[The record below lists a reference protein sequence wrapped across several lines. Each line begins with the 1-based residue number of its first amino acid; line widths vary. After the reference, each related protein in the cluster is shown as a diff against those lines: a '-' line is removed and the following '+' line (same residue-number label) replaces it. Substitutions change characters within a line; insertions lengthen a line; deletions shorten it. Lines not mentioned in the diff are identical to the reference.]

1 MATRACRALLA
12 ALACV
17 ALPPAGGADPV
28 PPARVVPVVIHDAG
42 GVPIAE
48 YLGNVTPDNSIRD
61 RRQAVQQPANPHPF
75 PVVTTKA
82 RPGLLGA
89 PTRGKLKGGPGVPFC
104 VIGDDPL
111 SKEWLDRNLGALQAM
126 NAVCL
131 VVAVSDQ
138 TAFERLQARVGSIRL
153 APGSFDALATAS
165 GITVWPLLVSPDGLV
180 SQ

>member
-48 YLGNVTPDNSIRD
+48 YLGNVTPDKSIRD

-82 RPGLLGA
+82 RPGLLG
-89 PTRGKLKGGPGVPFC
+89 GKRPAKTVLTLPFR
-104 VIGDDPL
+104 P
-111 SKEWLDRNLGALQAM
+111 WR
-126 NAVCL
+126 
-131 VVAVSDQ
+131 
-138 TAFERLQARVGSIRL
+138 
-153 APGSFDALATAS
+153 
-165 GITVWPLLVSPDGLV
+165 
-180 SQ
+180 